1 MTSLKEYTMG
11 DFWNRIMSAVAMA
24 IVVAVTPS
32 AIVGPLFQALATHGA
47 FWSALNTAC
56 NMATY
61 AVPVLCGALAAGQF
75 NFTMIE
81 RASVALATLLG
92 SGAVNYSAKGGGT
105 FTLVGMGDLINTIIV
120 TALAVFAIFLIRD
133 YVGSFAIIWDPI
145 VATCIVGGIGM
156 FIYPYVHLVSTTVG
170 GILNSFT
177 NLQPVLMCTLLGMA
191 FAVIIATPLSTVGLA
206 YAFGIT
212 GIAGGASSVGV
223 SACFLAVAYA
233 CSKVNGK
240 GVVVA
245 MVFGSVKMMLANFLK
260 HPQMLIPLAIT
271 GALTGFT
278 DSFIQVKN
286 VAADAGFGIPV
297 GPINAYT
304 LMSGSVGTKL
314 LTIALIYFI
323 LPTIYGILAYYLCT
337 HVFHF
342 IKDEYWKVDLD
353 K

>member
-11 DFWNRIMSAVAMA
+11 DFWNQIMSAVAMA

-32 AIVGPLFQALATHGA
+32 AIVGPLFQALATHGPL
-47 FWSALNTAC
+47 WSTLNTAC

-61 AVPVLCGALAAGQF
+61 TVPVLCGALAAGQF

-81 RASVALATLLG
+81 KVSVALATLLG
-92 SGAVNYSAKGGGT
+92 SGAVNYSAKNGGT
-105 FTLVGMGDLINTIIV
+105 FTLVGMGDLINTILV
-120 TALAVFAIFLIRD
+120 TALAILAIFLIRD

-145 VATCIVGGIGM
+145 VTACIVGGIGM
-156 FIYPYVHLVSTTVG
+156 LMYPYVHLVSTTVG
-170 GILNSFT
+170 GMLNSFT
-177 NLQPVLMCTLLGMA
+177 KLQPVLMCTLLGMA

-212 GIAGGASSVGV
+212 GIVGGASSVGT
-223 SACFLAVAYA
+223 SACFLMVAYA

-260 HPQMLIPLAIT
+260 HPTMLIPIAIT
-271 GALTGFT
+271 GALNGFT
-278 DSFIQVKN
+278 DSFIHVKN
-286 VAADAGFGIPV
+286 IAADAGFGIPV
-297 GPINAYT
+297 GPINAFT
-304 LMSGSVGTKL
+304 LMSGNIGTKL
-314 LTIALIYFI
+314 ITIALIYFI
-323 LPTIYGILAYYLCT
+323 LPTFYGILAYYLCT

-342 IKDEYWKVDLD
+342 NKKEYWKVELN